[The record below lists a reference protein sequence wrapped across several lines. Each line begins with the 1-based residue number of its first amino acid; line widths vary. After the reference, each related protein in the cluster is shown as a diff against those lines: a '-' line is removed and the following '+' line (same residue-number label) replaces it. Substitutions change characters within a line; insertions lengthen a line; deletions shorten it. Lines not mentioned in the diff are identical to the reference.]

1 LKRQQTNEND
11 ERMQLAKR
19 ERTVRKQ
26 KINLKATLA
35 ASVLPGFA
43 LQNKKKKTI

>member
-11 ERMQLAKR
+11 ETMQLVKR
-19 ERTVRKQ
+19 ECTVRKQ